1 MRLANNKIMQQMD
14 RRAIEK
20 IKIPSMVLMENA
32 ARSVFETIHPLL
44 ELESKIFI
52 FVGSGNNGGDGYG
65 LARICKNHGWEV
77 AVVAVTQANSPDCK
91 KMAKIYQSF
100 GQILDFD
107 SFQAAD
113 PEIFQRD
120 IVVDAIFGTGLER
133 MIEGD
138 LAEKFNWIDQ
148 LGGVKVAIDLPSGV
162 NGSTGDQMGASINAD
177 MTVGLAQ
184 PKVGHYLFP
193 GKSLRGGLVVK
204 PVSIPEVY
212 ESSDPYFQLINDELV
227 LGMFKPLNS
236 TTYKHEQGHLALL
249 CGDAGTLGAGLL
261 AARASLTS
269 GSGLATLALP
279 AELQSAAV
287 HEAPEVMSHP
297 REKLGPK
304 WFAHFNAVVAGCGV
318 GRKKVDWKKYFS
330 WFKKLEIPLVLDAD
344 AFHGLTTLKGLDM
357 EKLVLTPHQGEFLA
371 FTKNEAP
378 KNNEERIAQ
387 GLEFVKKWPCSLILK
402 GAPTLVITGDAKVF
416 INETGNAGLATAGS
430 GDVLAGFVGGLLA
443 QGYTALEASL
453 LGVWLHGLA
462 ADIYSDGAAPESL
475 TAVSLIDSLGPAM
488 AQLQGELG

>member
-14 RRAIEK
+14 HRAINK

-32 ARSVFETIHPLL
+32 ARSVFEAIHPLL
-44 ELESKIFI
+44 ELESKVFI

-77 AVVAVTQANSPDCK
+77 AVVAMAQAASPDCK

-100 GQILDFD
+100 GQILDFE

-113 PEIFQRD
+113 PEITQRD

-133 MIEGD
+133 EIEGE
-138 LAEKFNWIDQ
+138 LVENMKWIDQ
-148 LGGVKVAIDLPSGV
+148 LGGVKIAIDLPSGV
-162 NGSTGDQMGASINAD
+162 NGSTGDQMGASIRAD
-177 MTVGLAQ
+177 MTIGLAQ
-184 PKVGHYLFP
+184 PKVGHYLYP
-193 GKSLRGGLVVK
+193 GKALRGGLVVK

-212 ESSDPYFQLINDELV
+212 ESSDPNYQLINDELV
-227 LGMFKPLNS
+227 LGMFKPLNT

-249 CGDAGTLGAGLL
+249 CGAAGTLGAGLL

-279 AELQSAAV
+279 SELQSAAV

-318 GRKKVDWKKYFS
+318 GRKKVDWKKYFA
-330 WFKKLEIPLVLDAD
+330 WFKKLDIPLVLDAD
-344 AFHGLTTLKGLDM
+344 AFHGLSTLKGLNM
-357 EKLVLTPHQGEFLA
+357 EKLVLTPHLGEFLA
-371 FTKNEAP
+371 FTKNESP
-378 KNNEERIAQ
+378 KDNATRIAQ
-387 GLEFVKKWPCSLILK
+387 GLEFVKKWPCTLILK
-402 GAPTLVITGDAKVF
+402 GAPTIIFTADGRIF

-443 QGYTALEASL
+443 QGYQPEEASL

-462 ADIYSDGAAPESL
+462 ADIYCERAAPESL
-475 TAVSLIDSLGPAM
+475 TAVSLIDCLGPAM
-488 AQLQGELG
+488 AQLQDELG